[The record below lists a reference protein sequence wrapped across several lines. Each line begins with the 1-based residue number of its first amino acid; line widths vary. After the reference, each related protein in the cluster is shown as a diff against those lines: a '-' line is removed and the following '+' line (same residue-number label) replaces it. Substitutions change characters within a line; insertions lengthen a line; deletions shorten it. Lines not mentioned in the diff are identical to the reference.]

1 MKKSREKEKMEE
13 NKYKEPKIIYKDA
26 NDEKLRI
33 SDKNRYAI
41 INEFKD
47 FSGRKY
53 SSVIAECRIIED

>member
-1 MKKSREKEKMEE
+1 MEE
-13 NKYKEPKIIYKDA
+13 KIYKDA

-41 INEFKD
+41 INEVKD

-53 SSVIAECRIIED
+53 SSVIAEYRIIEDWEKEDE

>member
-1 MKKSREKEKMEE
+1 MEE

>member
-1 MKKSREKEKMEE
+1 MEE

-41 INEFKD
+41 INEVKD

-53 SSVIAECRIIED
+53 SSVIAEYRIIEDWEKEDE